1 MAFIKPFRGL
11 RPRPDL
17 TPRVAAVPYDVVNT
31 EEARALAMGNPY
43 SLLHVSRPEI
53 DLPAGTDIH
62 SDSVYV
68 QAKTAF
74 ERFKKEGTLQ
84 FDPEERLYL
93 YSQRMG
99 AHTQVGLAAA
109 FCIDEYDNNLIKKH
123 EKTRED
129 KENDRA
135 RHTLT
140 LRANTG
146 PVFLCYRHNV
156 AIDSLVQRLTTA
168 APDSRFTAPDGIE
181 HAFWV
186 VKDAV
191 DIRGLVE
198 AFGKIPALYIADGHH
213 RNASASRTRSILR
226 KENPGHTGREPYN
239 HYLAVAFPDNQL
251 RILPYNRLLKDLN
264 GLSEA
269 DFLKRV
275 AEKFDI
281 VKNGAKTPATA
292 TQFSMYLSRTWVTLV
307 AKAGT
312 FDPAD
317 PIGSLDVSILQD
329 NLLGPVLGI
338 DNPRTSKRID
348 FVGGIRGTDELEK
361 RVNSGEMAAAFSM
374 FPTSLPQLFAIADA
388 GAVMP
393 PKSTWFEPK
402 LRSGLVLY
410 TF

>member
-1 MAFIKPFRGL
+1 MALIKPFRGL

-17 TPRVAAVPYDVVNT
+17 TTRVAAVPYDVVNT
-31 EEARALAMGNPY
+31 DEARQLAEGNPF

-53 DLPAGTDIH
+53 DMPPGTDLH
-62 SDSVYV
+62 GDPVYA

-74 ERFKKEGTLQ
+74 ERFKKEGVLQ
-84 FDPEERLYL
+84 YDDSENLYV
-93 YSQRMG
+93 YFQRMG
-99 AHTQVGLAAA
+99 NHTQAGLVAA
-109 FCIDEYDNNLIKKH
+109 FSIDEYDGNLIKKH

-146 PVFLCYRHNV
+146 PVFLCYRQSAEADA
-156 AIDSLVQRLTTA
+156 AIQRVTGGV
-168 APDSRFTAPDGIE
+168 PDSRFTTPDQIE
-181 HAFWV
+181 HTFWV
-186 VKDAV
+186 VKDAAA
-191 DIRGLVE
+191 IRALVT
-198 AFGKIPALYIADGHH
+198 AFAGVPALYIADGHH

-226 KENPGHTGREPYN
+226 KENPGHTGQELYN

-264 GLSEA
+264 GLSESE
-269 DFLKRV
+269 FLKRA
-275 AEKFDI
+275 AEKFEI
-281 VKNGAKTPATA
+281 VKNGVKIPSTA
-292 TQFSMYLSRTWVTLV
+292 TRFSMYLSGAWVTLT
-307 AKAGT
+307 ARADT
-312 FDPAD
+312 FNARD
-317 PIGSLDVSILQD
+317 PIGSLDVSILQE

-338 DNPRTSKRID
+338 ADPRTSHRID

-361 RVNSGEMAAAFSM
+361 RVRSGEMAVAFSM
-374 FPTSLPQLFAIADA
+374 FPTSLRQLFAIADA